1 MMHLAGSSV
10 ADCQLELEGR
20 CAGQDNYAVC
30 VVWIMW
36 RKSVVHAVGESFV
49 VLELGGRPCQHLLL
63 KEQPL
68 RARYDHV
75 FVLRQRVCG
84 IANLFHLVVYPRRL
98 RRMKLETRPRLNAAK
113 RRLI

>member
-20 CAGQDNYAVC
+20 CAGQNNYTVC
-30 VVWIMW
+30 IVWIMW
-36 RKSVVHAVGESFV
+36 RKGIVHAVGESFV
-49 VLELGGRPCQHLLL
+49 VLELSGRPCQYLLL

-75 FVLRQRVCG
+75 FVLRQRVCS
-84 IANLFHLVVYPRRL
+84 ITNLFYLVVNPRRL
-98 RRMKLETRPRLNAAK
+98 RCMKLETRPRLNAAES
-113 RRLI
+113 RLI